1 VGAPAGAGAHQ
12 ALPTRPRPDGG
23 REFRYDVGT
32 MLDAL
37 DKAFFVL
44 HTGLILFNM
53 TGWAWRRTRVPHL
66 VTFGATAFS
75 WFALG
80 AFYGWGYCPCTD
92 WHFAVR
98 RRLGRDDSG
107 SSYTEFL
114 VNRLTGAE
122 IGRTAADWLA
132 GVVFAAIAVATV
144 VVWLREWLRRRQ
156 RGTAANG

>member
-1 VGAPAGAGAHQ
+1 VTRALGSRSAGAP
-12 ALPTRPRPDGG
+12 PV
-23 REFRYDVGT
+23 E
-32 MLDAL
+32 
-37 DKAFFVL
+37 
-44 HTGLILFNM
+44 
-53 TGWAWRRTRVPHL
+53 
-66 VTFGATAFS
+66 
-75 WFALG
+75 
-80 AFYGWGYCPCTD
+80 
-92 WHFAVR
+92 
-98 RRLGRDDSG
+98 